1 MFVATRHQR
10 QRGSRNPPHEPL
22 LGIALPSQPDMQAA
36 IALFGSRPTSALMH
50 LGKFA
55 VKEPHLHRS
64 GPQIELPLDF
74 SHSRLQ
80 PTRGADL
87 QLDGSSVLYHF
98 FPA

>member
-1 MFVATRHQR
+1 
-10 QRGSRNPPHEPL
+10 
-22 LGIALPSQPDMQAA
+22 MQAA
-36 IALFGSRPTSALMH
+36 IALFGSRPTSGLMH

-64 GPQIELPLDF
+64 GPQMELPLDF

-98 FPA
+98 FSGLKSHLVEGRQSANYIDERQGTSS